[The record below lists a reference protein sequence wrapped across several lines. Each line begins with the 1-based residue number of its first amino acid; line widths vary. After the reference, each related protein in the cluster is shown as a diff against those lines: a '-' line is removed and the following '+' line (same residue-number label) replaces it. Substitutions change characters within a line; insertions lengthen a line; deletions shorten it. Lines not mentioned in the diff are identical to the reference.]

1 MTDQKD
7 RISWLLQDPTESL
20 VDQNSPHFREFQQ
33 VSEDFLR
40 GYKRFVDLGFPSEAI
55 GLAMLGATINMY
67 TMLEMHKELPELFRQ
82 LADRIEIDA
91 KPH

>member
-7 RISWLLQDPTESL
+7 KISWLLQDPTESL
-20 VDQNSPHFREFQQ
+20 VGQDSPHFREFQQ

-55 GLAMLGATINMY
+55 ALAMLGATINMY
-67 TMLEMHKELPELFRQ
+67 TMMEMHKELPDLFRQ

>member
-1 MTDQKD
+1 MTDRKD

-20 VDQNSPHFREFQQ
+20 VDQDSPHFREFQQ

-40 GYKRFVDLGFPSEAI
+40 GYRRFVDLGFPSEAI

-67 TMLEMHKELPELFRQ
+67 TMLEIHKELPDLFRR
-82 LADRIEIDA
+82 LADKIEIEA
-91 KPH
+91 KLH